1 VTVIRFRPDFPSLL
15 ANAQIS
21 VSQAGYNTVC
31 DLFRTTCR
39 PVLIPFATGGE
50 TEQTVRAEKLKALG
64 LAQVVDEA
72 SLTGEAL
79 AEAIRRASGI
89 TGVQELP
96 FSLDGAERSAEIV
109 AGMLDGRG

>member
-1 VTVIRFRPDFPSLL
+1 
-15 ANAQIS
+15 
-21 VSQAGYNTVC
+21 
-31 DLFRTTCR
+31 
-39 PVLIPFATGGE
+39 
-50 TEQTVRAEKLKALG
+50 
-64 LAQVVDEA
+64 VDEA